1 MQAPSLPGRAIS
13 PRLLA
18 ILFMFWLGT
27 TGVLLWDMESE
38 NRLRGIVCAGPR

>member
-1 MQAPSLPGRAIS
+1 MRAPPLPGRAIP

-18 ILFMFWLGT
+18 IIFVLWLGT

-38 NRLRGIVCAGPR
+38 NRLRGSVCGATR